1 MLAAALQ
8 KSNPIAYAGDIH
20 PLHRTGLLTTIIPKI
35 IHRLPL
41 VMLLLLTFYSAKMS
55 RRKKIKYDFE
65 RPLNDFYQLQVFF
78 RNQPLKPVK

>member
-41 VMLLLLTFYSAKMS
+41 VMLLLLIF
-55 RRKKIKYDFE
+55 
-65 RPLNDFYQLQVFF
+65 LQC
-78 RNQPLKPVK
+78 